1 MLGDTDLMMMVAIR
15 DVGEAT
21 AFYEKTLGLTRVGEN
36 PGGVE
41 YRSGS
46 TRLFVYPSEFAGTNK
61 ATTAVWQVDDLEGT
75 VRELKDKGVT
85 FEHYDDLPD
94 TTRDGDIHAAGA
106 FKIAW
111 FKDPTGNI
119 LEVNNGEI

>member
-1 MLGDTDLMMMVAIR
+1 MLGETDLMTMIAVKNL
-15 DVGEAT
+15 DEAT
-21 AFYEKTLGLTRVGEN
+21 AFYENTLGLTRVGEN

-41 YRSGS
+41 YRTGTS
-46 TRLFVYPSEFAGTNK
+46 RLFVYPSEFAGTNK

-75 VRELKDKGVT
+75 VRELNAKGVP
-85 FEHYDDLPD
+85 FEHYDNLPD

-119 LEVNNGEI
+119 LEVNNGQI

>member
-1 MLGDTDLMMMVAIR
+1 MLGDTDVMIMVAVK
-15 DVGEAT
+15 DLGEAT
-21 AFYEKTLGLTRVGEN
+21 AFYEKTLDLTRVGEN

-41 YRSGS
+41 YRSGAS
-46 TRLFVYPSEFAGTNK
+46 RLFVYESEFAGTNK
-61 ATTAVWQVDDLEGT
+61 ATSAVWQVDDLEAT
-75 VRELKDKGVT
+75 VRALKAKGVA

-106 FKIAW
+106 FRIAW

-119 LEVNNGEI
+119 FEVNNGEI

>member
-1 MLGDTDLMMMVAIR
+1 MLGDTDLMIMVAVR

-41 YRSGS
+41 YRSGT
-46 TRLFVYPSEFAGTNK
+46 TRLFVYESEFAGTNK

-75 VRELKDKGVT
+75 VRDLKAKGVP
-85 FEHYDDLPD
+85 FEHYDHLPD

>member
-1 MLGDTDLMMMVAIR
+1 MLGDTEVMTMVAVK
-15 DVGEAT
+15 DLSAAT
-21 AFYEKTLGLTRVGEN
+21 AFYEKTLELTRVGEN

-46 TRLFVYPSEFAGTNK
+46 SRFFVYESEFAGTNR
-61 ATTAVWQVDDLEGT
+61 ATTAVWQIDDLEAT
-75 VRELKDKGVT
+75 VRELKSKGVA

-94 TTRDGDIHAAGA
+94 TIRDGDIHDAGG

-119 LEVNNGEI
+119 FEVNNGQI

>member
-1 MLGDTDLMMMVAIR
+1 MLGDTDVMIMVAVK
-15 DVGEAT
+15 DLGETT
-21 AFYEKTLGLTRVGEN
+21 AFYEKTLDLTRVGEN

-41 YRSGS
+41 YRSGAS
-46 TRLFVYPSEFAGTNK
+46 RLFVYESEFAGTNK
-61 ATTAVWQVDDLEGT
+61 ATSAVWQVDDLEAT
-75 VRELKDKGVT
+75 VRALKAKGVA

-106 FKIAW
+106 FRIAW

-119 LEVNNGEI
+119 FEVNNGEI